1 MHVAVFSSCCT
12 CSIRGEHLGHL
23 DTSSKYIHCISNSP
37 LSSWSNPAPVVATQ
51 NESWHFSHDRDLKRG
66 ISMNQYD
73 FACYTW
79 ILLNSIAFYGATCL
93 AAGFIYIY
101 IYVYISLCCM
111 WICVYQ
117 NRPSYGWLSKEKNKL
132 PQQPAN
138 HSTPSQKKE
147 HQLALG
153 FYLLCRCLGGAT
165 FCLVCS
171 AQE

>member
-101 IYVYISLCCM
+101 ISLSLPLLHVNMCISESPLLRL
-111 WICVYQ
+111 IIQ
-117 NRPSYGWLSKEKNKL
+117 RKKTSYHSNQQIIAPPPKRKNI
-132 PQQPAN
+132 
-138 HSTPSQKKE
+138 SW
-147 HQLALG
+147 
-153 FYLLCRCLGGAT
+153 R
-165 FCLVCS
+165 
-171 AQE
+171 

>member
-101 IYVYISLCCM
+101 IYTYISPSAACEYVYIRIAPLTAD
-111 WICVYQ
+111 Y
-117 NRPSYGWLSKEKNKL
+117 PKKKTSYHSNQQIIAPPPKRKNI
-132 PQQPAN
+132 
-138 HSTPSQKKE
+138 SW
-147 HQLALG
+147 
-153 FYLLCRCLGGAT
+153 R
-165 FCLVCS
+165 
-171 AQE
+171 

>member
-79 ILLNSIAFYGATCL
+79 ILLNSIALYGATCL

-101 IYVYISLCCM
+101 TYISPSAACEYVYIRIAPLTAD
-111 WICVYQ
+111 Y
-117 NRPSYGWLSKEKNKL
+117 PKKKTSYHSNQQIIAPPPKRKNI
-132 PQQPAN
+132 
-138 HSTPSQKKE
+138 SW
-147 HQLALG
+147 
-153 FYLLCRCLGGAT
+153 R
-165 FCLVCS
+165 
-171 AQE
+171 

>member
-66 ISMNQYD
+66 ISMILRAIREFY
-73 FACYTW
+73 W
-79 ILLNSIAFYGATCL
+79 ILLHSMEL
-93 AAGFIYIY
+93 HVWLLVSY

-153 FYLLCRCLGGAT
+153 FDLLCRFLWGCYILSSVFRPRINHT
-165 FCLVCS
+165 QC
-171 AQE
+171 